1 MTALSNL
8 VRVLGAVNS
17 ALLTVSRNI
26 AWVLLVAMVAIIVL
40 QVVYRYIPWLDAF
53 SWTEEAARSLMIWMM
68 ALIGPTAYRWGGFVS
83 IDMFKDALPRPWSNI
98 LNLILMTLATAVL
111 WFLLKNAWNH
121 FNSGFLFNASGLN
134 RLLQDS
140 GINQTFGTNLQ
151 FKLAWIYLAMS
162 VCFSLMLL
170 VNIELVLREIGRI
183 FFDEKAFPDPRP
195 HSVMSAE

>member
-1 MTALSNL
+1 MTTLAGI
-8 VRVLGAVNS
+8 VRGLGALNS

-98 LNLILMTLATAVL
+98 LNLVLMLIATGVL
-111 WFLLKNAWNH
+111 WFLLTNAWNH

-140 GINQTFGTNLQ
+140 GINQTLGTNMQ
-151 FKLAWIYLAMS
+151 FKLAWIYLAMT
-162 VCFSLMLL
+162 VCFTLMLL

-183 FFDEKAFPDPRP
+183 FYDDESFPDPQP
-195 HSVMSAE
+195 HGVMSAE